1 MILFPTIMIPNDKFF
16 RPPLIYDLMQSI
28 VNFGAQEETKIS
40 NLASKARVRIF
51 NFDYPLSNKVDKA
64 EFETM
69 ILNKFLMRRI
79 AYETFTPWQIA
90 LNVKMNEI
98 MPYYNK
104 LFDSFEDWNLFK
116 DGESYIKNIIS
127 ERENNR
133 DIENSAEIDSRYS
146 KLPQNEINNV
156 KDGTYMTDYTL
167 GQNKSNGKDN
177 LTENGNVSEEFSK
190 DVNNRIEIYNK
201 FLENRNK
208 IMSNIFDD
216 LEPLFYWLANF

>member
-90 LNVKMNEI
+90 LNVQMK
-98 MPYYNK
+98 
-104 LFDSFEDWNLFK
+104 
-116 DGESYIKNIIS
+116 
-127 ERENNR
+127 
-133 DIENSAEIDSRYS
+133 
-146 KLPQNEINNV
+146 
-156 KDGTYMTDYTL
+156 
-167 GQNKSNGKDN
+167 
-177 LTENGNVSEEFSK
+177 
-190 DVNNRIEIYNK
+190 
-201 FLENRNK
+201 
-208 IMSNIFDD
+208 
-216 LEPLFYWLANF
+216 